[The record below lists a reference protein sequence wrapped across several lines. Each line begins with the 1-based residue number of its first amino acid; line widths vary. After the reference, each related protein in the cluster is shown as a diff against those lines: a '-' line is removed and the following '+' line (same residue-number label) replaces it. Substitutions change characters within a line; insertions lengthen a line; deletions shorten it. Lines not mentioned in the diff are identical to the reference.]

1 MGRSAR
7 AKRGAQTARLQPRR
21 RPWWAAVPPRGVPRQ
36 RLLCRASAAC
46 AAQHALRARP
56 RPATPGRKRGEVDA
70 LRPARRSQRGRT
82 WSNSTRLLTFSFTL
96 PLLHF
101 CGRGTAVGGRAQ
113 IAQQRQAVGGGSNT
127 CAPRSH
133 TATAQAGRHKQRVQ
147 DPDSVTRARH
157 HAGRWGP
164 PSSCPCCCWPR
175 PWPWPP
181 WSSAPWAPAFT
192 EGEPVAAFS
201 VCAPLSLLFA
211 RAMAASSLSA
221 LRSKRPSLSR

>member
-1 MGRSAR
+1 MVGGGATPRRATPAVALPGFGCLRRPARTACSTQTRDTGPKEGRS
-7 AKRGAQTARLQPRR
+7 R
-21 RPWWAAVPPRGVPRQ
+21 RPAA
-36 RLLCRASAAC
+36 
-46 AAQHALRARP
+46 
-56 RPATPGRKRGEVDA
+56 
-70 LRPARRSQRGRT
+70 ARRSQRGRT

-181 WSSAPWAPAFT
+181 STSAPWAPAERERGARGAVRALCRRNSGALPAPGYET
-192 EGEPVAAFS
+192 
-201 VCAPLSLLFA
+201 VCSKVMCSWRTILSMKH
-211 RAMAASSLSA
+211 R
-221 LRSKRPSLSR
+221 